1 MCLALSR
8 ADLVPPTLRPAA
20 DLIAEGRALAREW
33 RLGSNLF
40 LREAGVATE
49 AEYKR
54 RKAAAGRVM
63 QHAHIGFRSVERTCA
78 AMSEVHR
85 ACLQRGVTVDRFGI
99 TLDWSMGYPTA
110 LRAERPRGT
119 GIVFDGP
126 EDFQRIADAAPA
138 ATHFGDFMIGLP
150 AAVENT
156 RAALAAGVTAIGNL
170 GQYFTFRLPYWDDDR
185 ATTEATIVALSL
197 VAAQPAEV
205 LVHSNLDDGFA
216 GLFADVS
223 SSLGMVLIEKYTV
236 EELIGARVSH
246 CYGHHFSQPLLRLAF
261 HQAVAELSDST
272 GTMIFG
278 NTVSYRSTP
287 AANYASLA
295 NYLQADVWALRRRP
309 TGHAI
314 NPVPVTENERIP
326 DVDEIIDAQVF
337 AARLIEQATASEA
350 LVDRGVVDEVA
361 AKLVEGGRRFAQDV
375 LAGLGDLGV
384 DLSDAAELMLALRR
398 VGPRR
403 LEGHFGAAKVGGSM
417 PSTIV
422 VAAWLQELDDA
433 AAAWARGLKQ
443 DFRRRI
449 RRAALR
455 ACVGT
460 TDVHEHGKCLVERA
474 LTKLGVLIIDGGV
487 STDPEEL
494 VAVATDQGA
503 DFIAISTYNGIALR
517 YAGDVARCLARADLD
532 IPVCIGGRLNQVPD
546 DSNSGLPVDVT
557 DDIRA
562 LGLTPCASLD
572 DLTPLLRRLAEVPTA
587 QQRKTRRS

>member
-1 MCLALSR
+1 
-8 ADLVPPTLRPAA
+8 
-20 DLIAEGRALAREW
+20 
-33 RLGSNLF
+33 
-40 LREAGVATE
+40 
-49 AEYKR
+49 
-54 RKAAAGRVM
+54 
-63 QHAHIGFRSVERTCA
+63 
-78 AMSEVHR
+78 
-85 ACLQRGVTVDRFGI
+85 
-99 TLDWSMGYPTA
+99 
-110 LRAERPRGT
+110 
-119 GIVFDGP
+119 
-126 EDFQRIADAAPA
+126 
-138 ATHFGDFMIGLP
+138 
-150 AAVENT
+150 
-156 RAALAAGVTAIGNL
+156 
-170 GQYFTFRLPYWDDDR
+170 
-185 ATTEATIVALSL
+185 
-197 VAAQPAEV
+197 
-205 LVHSNLDDGFA
+205 
-216 GLFADVS
+216 
-223 SSLGMVLIEKYTV
+223 
-236 EELIGARVSH
+236 
-246 CYGHHFSQPLLRLAF
+246 
-261 HQAVAELSDST
+261 
-272 GTMIFG
+272 MIFG

-287 AANYASLA
+287 AVNYASLA

-384 DLSDAAELMLALRR
+384 DLFDAAELMLALRR

-422 VAAWLQELDDA
+422 AAEWLQELDDA

-443 DFRRRI
+443 DFKRRI
-449 RRAALR
+449 RRAALM

>member
-1 MCLALSR
+1 
-8 ADLVPPTLRPAA
+8 
-20 DLIAEGRALAREW
+20 
-33 RLGSNLF
+33 
-40 LREAGVATE
+40 
-49 AEYKR
+49 
-54 RKAAAGRVM
+54 
-63 QHAHIGFRSVERTCA
+63 
-78 AMSEVHR
+78 
-85 ACLQRGVTVDRFGI
+85 
-99 TLDWSMGYPTA
+99 
-110 LRAERPRGT
+110 
-119 GIVFDGP
+119 
-126 EDFQRIADAAPA
+126 
-138 ATHFGDFMIGLP
+138 
-150 AAVENT
+150 
-156 RAALAAGVTAIGNL
+156 
-170 GQYFTFRLPYWDDDR
+170 
-185 ATTEATIVALSL
+185 
-197 VAAQPAEV
+197 
-205 LVHSNLDDGFA
+205 
-216 GLFADVS
+216 
-223 SSLGMVLIEKYTV
+223 MVLIEKYAV

-287 AANYASLA
+287 AVNYASLA

-384 DLSDAAELMLALRR
+384 DLSDAGELMLALRR

-417 PSTIV
+417 PS
-422 VAAWLQELDDA
+422 ASCGGPRWLQELDDA

-443 DFRRRI
+443 DFKRRI
-449 RRAALR
+449 RRAAPL

-460 TDVHEHGKCLVERA
+460 TDVHEHGECFVERA
-474 LTKLGVLIIDGGV
+474 LTQLGVLIIDGG
-487 STDPEEL
+487 SLDGPR
-494 VAVATDQGA
+494 GA
-503 DFIAISTYNGIALR
+503 GRCRNRPRASFIAISTSNEIALR
-517 YAGDVARCLARADLD
+517 YAGDPERFLAHASLD
-532 IPVCIGGRLNQVPD
+532 IPGFPLAAKLNQVPD
-546 DSNSGLPVDVT
+546 NSNSGLPVDVT

-572 DLTPLLRRLAEVPTA
+572 DLRPPLLRQLAEVPTA
-587 QQRKTRRS
+587 QQRRNTSVMREMRSEIQPDDQRRRGPRRRRAERGDHGRRP